1 MLSFLHSN
9 KLKKGCIIMDL
20 KNKTILFL
28 GDSITEGHG
37 TTDTSKRFTDLVSA
51 RLGAKFVNYGIGGTR
66 YARQHNYNPDVQADK
81 DFCMRAPEMQQEA
94 DCIVVFGG
102 TNDYDHGDAPFGC
115 FTDRTPMTF
124 YGALHTV
131 YTTLIEKYAGVPIIV
146 ITPLHRTNEDNGIV
160 SRAYGYKPLKDY
172 VNAIREVAEYYSLPV
187 LDFYANS
194 GMQPNVEIIKQKYVP
209 DGLHPNDAGH
219 EIMANMIVNFLKAL

>member
-1 MLSFLHSN
+1 
-9 KLKKGCIIMDL
+9 MDL

-37 TTDTSKRFTDLVSA
+37 TTAEEKRFSNIVA
-51 RLGAKFVNYGIGGTR
+51 KVLGANFINDGIGGSR
-66 YARQHNYNPDVQADK
+66 YARQHNFNPENRADK
-81 DFCMRAPEMQQEA
+81 DFCMRAETHNEQV
-94 DCIVVFGG
+94 DCIVIFGG

-115 FTDRTPMTF
+115 FLDRTPMTF

-131 YTTLIEKYAGVPIIV
+131 YSTLVSTYPGVPIVV
-146 ITPLHRTNEDNGIV
+146 ITPLHRCNEDNGSV
-160 SRAYGYKPLKDY
+160 TRSYGYKPLKDY

-187 LDFYANS
+187 LDFFACS
-194 GMQPNVEIIKQKYVP
+194 GLQPNVPAIKEKFVP

-219 EIMANMIVNFLKAL
+219 QIMSNMIINFLKAL

>member
-1 MLSFLHSN
+1 
-9 KLKKGCIIMDL
+9 MDL

-37 TTDTSKRFTDLVSA
+37 TSDPSKRFSDIVA
-51 RLGAKFVNYGIGGTR
+51 DRLGAKFVNYGIGGTR
-66 YARQHNYNPDVQADK
+66 YARQSNFNPEHRWDL
-81 DFCMRAPEMQQEA
+81 DFCMRAPEMQEQA
-94 DCIVVFGG
+94 DCVVVFGG

-115 FTDRTPMTF
+115 MSDRTPMTF

-131 YTTLIEKYAGVPIIV
+131 YTTLIERYPGVPIVV
-146 ITPLHRTNEDNGIV
+146 ITPLHRMHEDDGKV
-160 SRAYGYKPLKDY
+160 QRAYAYRPLKEY

-187 LDFYANS
+187 LDFFANS
-194 GMQPNVEIIKQKYVP
+194 GLQPNVDIIREKFIP